1 MVICQIMPLLQDG
14 DHGRRKQSIGARGSH
29 AECAGPQS
37 ARQNWLG
44 LFIARAGHY
53 CCFGGAGGLL
63 AGAVVAPGV
72 AFFFFFFFFALLF
85 GAVGSAAGA

>member
-1 MVICQIMPLLQDG
+1 MALEPVGL
-14 DHGRRKQSIGARGSH
+14 HKATGRR
-29 AECAGPQS
+29 
-37 ARQNWLG
+37 WLRSMA
-44 LFIARAGHY
+44 ARAGLY
-53 CCFGGAGGLL
+53 YCFGGAGGLL